1 MGMPEP
7 LVDPIVGPRPDAVP
21 EAIDVPDVA
30 AEPHADVAVEPPP
43 SNAEFEVVVGHGI
56 WSGLMPGVLSSVAP
70 NGIPLVLELEDGS
83 ESIVP
88 SGEVAPMPVGG
99 LVCAPAIAAPASHM
113 IAAKARV
120 PCIKTSRVSGL
131 TLSTT
136 VL

>member
-7 LVDPIVGPRPDAVP
+7 LVDPIVDPRPDAVP

-30 AEPHADVAVEPPP
+30 AEPHADVAAEPPP
-43 SNAEFEVVVGHGI
+43 SNAEFEFVVGHGI
-56 WSGLMPGVLSSVAP
+56 WSGLMPDVLSSVAP
-70 NGIPLVLELEDGS
+70 SGIPLALELDEGS

-88 SGEVAPMPVGG
+88 SGEVAPMPGG
-99 LVCAPAIAAPASHM
+99 RLVCALAIVAPASHM
-113 IAAKARV
+113 IAAKTRV
-120 PCIKTSRVSGL
+120 PCIKISRVSGL